1 MTEQTN
7 HPDRRVEPQLSAPGA
22 ADDEA
27 ASPARATG
35 AGAGGGATGSTR
47 RGTTPGWERDV
58 LEKLVLATVTEQRQA
73 RRWSI
78 FFRALTLS
86 VVLLLVAAAM
96 GWVGPGEGGSLR
108 HTAMVDLDGV
118 IDSDGEAS
126 AERVNEALRAAF
138 RDSRTAGVVL
148 RINSPG
154 GSPVQAGIISDEI
167 RRLRVAY
174 PQTPIFAVIED
185 ICASGGYY
193 VAAATDRIFVD
204 KASLVGSIGVLIN
217 GFGFTGTMQKLGV
230 ERRLIAAGENK
241 GFLDPFSPLSDA
253 EREHASRMLKVVH
266 QQFIDTVR
274 AGRQGRLKETP
285 DLYTGLVWTG
295 ATAIE
300 MGLADELGSIDQVAR
315 EVLKAEDVVDFT
327 RRRSLAERLAR
338 SAGMGAG
345 EALARLMGATGRVL
359 ELR

>member
-1 MTEQTN
+1 
-7 HPDRRVEPQLSAPGA
+7 
-22 ADDEA
+22 
-27 ASPARATG
+27 
-35 AGAGGGATGSTR
+35 
-47 RGTTPGWERDV
+47 
-58 LEKLVLATVTEQRQA
+58 
-73 RRWSI
+73 
-78 FFRALTLS
+78 
-86 VVLLLVAAAM
+86 
-96 GWVGPGEGGSLR
+96 
-108 HTAMVDLDGV
+108 
-118 IDSDGEAS
+118 
-126 AERVNEALRAAF
+126 
-138 RDSRTAGVVL
+138 
-148 RINSPG
+148 
-154 GSPVQAGIISDEI
+154 
-167 RRLRVAY
+167 
-174 PQTPIFAVIED
+174 
-185 ICASGGYY
+185 